1 MQVISVTLKRV
12 LLLAA
17 LFCSSA
23 SAAKEA
29 TQRTSDQAAL
39 SSQEQP
45 LPETMDSSWQRV
57 APGVFERKLG
67 GSVRRVHVGAA
78 GLQADLQ
85 EAEEALAKAA
95 QDNQAPSKALVH
107 RVQLLRTILSGDVPA
122 EFVPSC
128 IHSSWYPTVRMVRN
142 DSSCRVVADIGDIF
156 GPPTAP
162 DQCSSQ
168 VTLQTGGLSATRS
181 NDVPRELC
189 WSEVA
194 LPHGGQR
201 CCMTGNAWL
210 ACRTA
215 AGGWATDSISKA
227 DCL

>member
-1 MQVISVTLKRV
+1 MQVRSVTLKRV
-12 LLLAA
+12 LLLGA
-17 LFCSSA
+17 LCCSSA
-23 SAAKEA
+23 SAANEA
-29 TQRTSDQAAL
+29 TQRTEQAAI
-39 SSQEQP
+39 SSQDQP

-85 EAEEALAKAA
+85 EAEESLAKAA
-95 QDNQAPSKALVH
+95 QGNQAPSRALVH
-107 RVQLLRTILSGDVPA
+107 RVQLLRTILSGEVPP

-128 IHSSWYPTVRMVRN
+128 IHSSWYPTVWMVRN
-142 DSSCRVVADIGDIF
+142 DSSCRLVAGIGDIF

-181 NDVPRELC
+181 NDAPRELC
-189 WSEVA
+189 WSEIA
-194 LPHGGQR
+194 LPHGGQP

>member
-1 MQVISVTLKRV
+1 MKVISVTLKRV

-29 TQRTSDQAAL
+29 TRRTSDQAAL

-57 APGVFERKLG
+57 APGVFERKLA

-85 EAEEALAKAA
+85 EAEEALAEAA
-95 QDNQAPSKALVH
+95 QEKQAPSKALVH
-107 RVQLLRTILSGDVPA
+107 RVHLLRTILSGEVPN

-128 IHSSWYPTVRMVRN
+128 IHRSWYPSVSMERN
-142 DSSCRVVADIGDIF
+142 ESSCRVAAWIGDIF

-168 VTLQTGGLSATRS
+168 VTLQTGGLSATWR
-181 NDVPRELC
+181 NDDPRELC

-194 LPHGGQR
+194 RLHGGQP